1 MAKIKGKEHC
11 KSGLGLGGA
20 LGEEQH
26 SGERDNQQLP
36 GSPVHTT
43 LTVNIEK
50 VIRKH
55 NLCLKTRPTLLL
67 SGVRK
72 YFRNVKTMKL
82 QLLLNISSFW
92 FECDQTVSL

>member
-1 MAKIKGKEHC
+1 MAKAKGKEHC

-50 VIRKH
+50 VFRKH
-55 NLCLKTRPTLLL
+55 NSSLKTRPTLLL
-67 SGVRK
+67 GGVRK
-72 YFRNVKTMKL
+72 YFRNVIDT
-82 QLLLNISSFW
+82 W
-92 FECDQTVSL
+92 